1 MIVSRIFLYLSFKY
15 LKIFSVIFVGLIL
28 FYVGFDYLSATKWLP
43 ESANIRTLYIYY
55 NAQFASDI
63 LLPLALVFSMIATK
77 LLLIR
82 SNELVAFYS
91 IGYTKWQIL
100 RPFVYVSTVITLT
113 FIFAHTTKY
122 AYAKEYVASISDKGS
137 LSRTTEDLFFKYK
150 DYYVYFQTLHPVAKK
165 AKNLRIFHEKNRDV
179 VEIIRA
185 KEAYYRDDKWYI
197 PHASKFLKESEIEF
211 EERVAEVFDD
221 KSIEILEGFK
231 PEILDHIHQGKVT
244 YSIMDA
250 VEAITLLDE
259 QNSNADK
266 VYTALYTMVIY
277 PLFAPA
283 LILII
288 FFFVPISSR
297 SLNVSLFSFLAL
309 LVTLMTWGILFLLR
323 RLTQGGLF
331 LPEVGII
338 APVVF
343 IFLVSVIVW
352 LKKAR

>member
-1 MIVSRIFLYLSFKY
+1 MSRIFLYLSLKY
-15 LKIFSVIFVGLIL
+15 LKIFSVIFAGLIL

-43 ESANIRTLYIYY
+43 ESANIRTLYLYY

-91 IGYTKWQIL
+91 IGYSKWQVL
-100 RPFVYVSTVITLT
+100 RPFVYVSTAITLI
-113 FIFAHTTKY
+113 FIIAHTTKY
-122 AYAKEYVASISDKGS
+122 AYAKEYVASISDKKT

-150 DYYVYFQTLHPVAKK
+150 DYYVYFKTLRPAIQK
-165 AKNLRIFHEKNRDV
+165 AEGLRIFHEKNRDV

-185 KEAYYRDDKWYI
+185 KAAFYRDDKWYI
-197 PHASKFLKESEIEF
+197 PHASKFLKDSEIEF
-211 EERVAEVFDD
+211 EQKVADSFED

-231 PEILDHIHQGKVT
+231 PDILDHIHQGKVT
-244 YSIMDA
+244 YSIVDA
-250 VEAITLLDE
+250 IEAITLLDE
-259 QNSNADK
+259 QKSNADK
-266 VYTALYTMVIY
+266 VYTALYTMMVY

-309 LVTLMTWGILFLLR
+309 LVTLMTWGTLFLLR
-323 RLTQGGLF
+323 RLTQSGMF

-338 APVVF
+338 LPVVL
-343 IFLVSVIVW
+343 IFLVSVVVW
-352 LKKAR
+352 IKKARR